1 MRAPV
6 GLLLIGLCLTAC
18 SKKDPAPSNEG
29 SPAPSSASR
38 GGAEAASGAVRGPL
52 PTALEAPGT
61 NAPEND
67 VNPRKNI
74 TPIRP
79 PGGGLDTP
87 SPSAQSSA
95 GPAPKR

>member
-38 GGAEAASGAVRGPL
+38 GGAEA
-52 PTALEAPGT
+52 PGT
-61 NAPEND
+61 NAPQND

-79 PGGGLDTP
+79 ASGALDSA

-95 GPAPKR
+95 GAAPKR